1 MTKII
6 KNAQNIIFLLRRA
19 LPQAPFAQQKCTF
32 LVNKLT
38 NYPKITKHV
47 KNAKNVIFLLRRAL
61 PQAPFPQ
68 QKCTFLVK
76 SGIWGSVAGSDSVRT
91 RDRPVNPA
99 TTTVYGRLLRDRL
112 ARTRDPTASDP
123 ATSRRET
130 DLATCAAR
138 DPTASLRG
146 WAGASGEQNGDI

>member
-1 MTKII
+1 MTKIV
-6 KNAQNIIFLLRRA
+6 KNAQ
-19 LPQAPFAQQKCTF
+19 
-32 LVNKLT
+32 
-38 NYPKITKHV
+38 
-47 KNAKNVIFLLRRAL
+47 NVIFLLRRAL

-68 QKCTFLVK
+68 QKYTFLVK
-76 SGIWGSVAGSDSVRT
+76 SRIWGSVAGSDSVRT

>member
-1 MTKII
+1 MQTCSTYSISSPPGAAAGAFCPAKMHIVSDKYLRI
-6 KNAQNIIFLLRRA
+6 PKHDNKNVKNAQKDIFLLRRA
-19 LPQAPFAQQKCTF
+19 LPQAPFA
-32 LVNKLT
+32 
-38 NYPKITKHV
+38 
-47 KNAKNVIFLLRRAL
+47 
-61 PQAPFPQ
+61 Q